1 MGAGV
6 VTYEQISMDRNLP
19 FDDLI
24 TITEGSVRI
33 HSDGKTFEL
42 SAGDLAW
49 FPAQAA
55 LTYEVAEKVT
65 KLRDLSATGRSERR
79 TLTRIDLTAGA

>member
-1 MGAGV
+1 
-6 VTYEQISMDRNLP
+6 MDKNLP

-49 FPAQAA
+49 FLAQTA

-65 KLRDLSATGRSERR
+65 LSYAIYPLPGEASDV
-79 TLTRIDLTAGA
+79 L